1 MFLEALNNFAEEAK
15 DLDLTRMYPSRKKF
29 LEGLLEQKLVTGTR
43 LFLTQNAKRYLEKH
57 YKKEHLPSFSMVE
70 GDKSIV
76 YISLPGVHA
85 VEGTHVCKFWIYKHL
100 SDSAPVFNYNK
111 TRFTYRELTAGMNE
125 SMIRQRIGGCLA
137 EVIHNGSW
145 QAKVALELKKAGVE
159 FDPESLLMRDDY
171 IKYRDS
177 GYL

>member
-1 MFLEALNNFAEEAK
+1 
-15 DLDLTRMYPSRKKF
+15 
-29 LEGLLEQKLVTGTR
+29 
-43 LFLTQNAKRYLEKH
+43 
-57 YKKEHLPSFSMVE
+57 
-70 GDKSIV
+70 
-76 YISLPGVHA
+76 
-85 VEGTHVCKFWIYKHL
+85 
-100 SDSAPVFNYNK
+100 
-111 TRFTYRELTAGMNE
+111 MNE